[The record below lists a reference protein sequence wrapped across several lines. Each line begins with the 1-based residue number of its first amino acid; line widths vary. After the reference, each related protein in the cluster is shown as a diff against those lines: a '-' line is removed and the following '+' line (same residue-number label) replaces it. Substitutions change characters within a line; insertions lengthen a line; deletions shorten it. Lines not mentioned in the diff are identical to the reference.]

1 MNDAQ
6 LQEVEDVYRL
16 LRKGLGHEKV
26 TDANVRA
33 LIRRAEQDG
42 QTVLATELREWQSPC
57 GGPSG
62 AEAVSPPD
70 AQDERGRP

>member
-26 TDANVRA
+26 TDGNVAA

-42 QTVLATELREWQSPC
+42 HPILATELREWQAPC
-57 GGPSG
+57 GSRQAPTQGHSG
-62 AEAVSPPD
+62 
-70 AQDERGRP
+70 